1 MNIYDCLRLPLGDV
15 PADCIERFDCG
26 REDINNFFHHDV
38 ERNQRQMFGKTYFF
52 CDGTPER
59 IVGAITVANASIFT
73 RHISWRRRDVIGAE
87 VDTEKS
93 GQNFPAVLLGRLGVD
108 HRYQHLHLGR
118 QIIDYVKAWF
128 SSESNKS
135 GCRFLIVDAYN
146 EPGLIQFYE
155 HCGLKLFF
163 TTEEQEKKYRNIRDH
178 EGEPP
183 VKLETRLMFFDLI
196 NYNNEKV

>member
-1 MNIYDCLRLPLGDV
+1 MNIYDCLRLPLKDV
-15 PADCIERFDCG
+15 PTDCIQRFDCG
-26 REDINNFFHHDV
+26 REDINNFFYYDV
-38 ERNQRQMFGKTYFF
+38 EKNQQQMFGKTYFF
-52 CDGTPER
+52 CDETPQH

-108 HRYQHLHLGR
+108 VHYQHLHLGP
-118 QIIDYVKAWF
+118 QIIEYVKAWF
-128 SSESNKS
+128 SSENNKS

-155 HCGLKLFF
+155 RCGLTLFF
-163 TTEEQEKKYRNIRDH
+163 SSEEQEKKYRNIIDR
-178 EGEPP
+178 EGEQP

-196 NYNNEKV
+196 NCNNDNF

>member
-1 MNIYDCLRLPLGDV
+1 MNIYDCLRLPLKDV
-15 PADCIERFDCG
+15 PTDCIRRFDCG
-26 REDINNFFHHDV
+26 REDINNFFYYDV
-38 ERNQRQMFGKTYFF
+38 EKNQQQMFGKTYFF
-52 CDGTPER
+52 CDGTPQH

-108 HRYQHLHLGR
+108 VHYQHLHLGP
-118 QIIDYVKAWF
+118 QIIEYVKAWF
-128 SSESNKS
+128 SSENNKS

-155 HCGLKLFF
+155 RCGLTLFF
-163 TTEEQEKKYRNIRDH
+163 SSEEQEKKYRNIIDR

-196 NYNNEKV
+196 NCNNDNF

>member
-1 MNIYDCLRLPLGDV
+1 M
-15 PADCIERFDCG
+15 
-26 REDINNFFHHDV
+26 
-38 ERNQRQMFGKTYFF
+38 
-52 CDGTPER
+52 
-59 IVGAITVANASIFT
+59 
-73 RHISWRRRDVIGAE
+73 
-87 VDTEKS
+87 
-93 GQNFPAVLLGRLGVD
+93 LGRLGVA

-163 TTEEQEKKYRNIRDH
+163 STEEQEKKYRNINDR

-196 NYNNEKV
+196 NYNNE

>member
-26 REDINNFFHHDV
+26 REDINNFF
-38 ERNQRQMFGKTYFF
+38 
-52 CDGTPER
+52 
-59 IVGAITVANASIFT
+59 
-73 RHISWRRRDVIGAE
+73 
-87 VDTEKS
+87 
-93 GQNFPAVLLGRLGVD
+93 
-108 HRYQHLHLGR
+108 
-118 QIIDYVKAWF
+118 
-128 SSESNKS
+128 
-135 GCRFLIVDAYN
+135 RFLIVDAYN

-163 TTEEQEKKYRNIRDH
+163 TTEEQEKKYRNIRDR

-183 VKLETRLMFFDLI
+183 AKLETRLMFFDLI

>member
-1 MNIYDCLRLPLGDV
+1 MNIYDCLRLPLKDV
-15 PADCIERFDCG
+15 PTDCIRRFDCG
-26 REDINNFFHHDV
+26 REDINNFFYYDV
-38 ERNQRQMFGKTYFF
+38 EKNQQQMFGKTYFF
-52 CDGTPER
+52 CDGTPQH

-108 HRYQHLHLGR
+108 VHYQHLHLGP
-118 QIIDYVKAWF
+118 QIIEYVKAWF
-128 SSESNKS
+128 SSENNKS

-155 HCGLKLFF
+155 RCGLTLFF
-163 TTEEQEKKYRNIRDH
+163 SSEEQEKKYRNIIDR
-178 EGEPP
+178 EGEQP

-196 NYNNEKV
+196 NCNNDNF